1 MPQESVRI
9 ACQGALE
16 VPLEKLNELQGELKS
31 LSEENYGKLKNE
43 ILGTGFAFPIRA
55 WKDPKGK
62 LWIVGGHQAK
72 RTLERMQTEG
82 IKVPP
87 LPVSLIEAKSLVE
100 ARRRVL
106 QDVTQYGKVERQG
119 LYEFMSQ
126 AELNLQDIESSFS
139 VPELDLKSFQ
149 VEYFQD
155 NTVPASSSGSDT
167 GPQAPPKDPKTKP
180 GDLWIL
186 GNHRLLCG
194 DATRIDQVERLMGG
208 QKAEAVFTDPP
219 YNIGYK
225 PGRGTHDAIANDDM
239 SPEDFQQFLTDVCGS
254 LIAVTKENTFAFVW
268 TGWSTIE
275 QFAPVL
281 KRFYTVKA
289 MPIWVKH
296 HFGMGWYA
304 RPKYEPFF
312 LCMRGEAPQPK
323 TAPADV
329 WEHAR
334 VMDKIHSCEKPV
346 GLIVDILA
354 AYVPHGAIL
363 DLFGG
368 SGATL
373 MACELMQRPSFV
385 MELDPRYC
393 DAIINRYGQTT
404 GRDPV
409 LEDGTQWSSLSG

>member
-1 MPQESVRI
+1 MPQEHVRI

-16 VPLEKLNELQGELKS
+16 VKLEKLNELQGELKS
-31 LSEENYGKLKNE
+31 LSTENYEKLKAE

-72 RTLERMQTEG
+72 RTLERMESEG
-82 IKVPP
+82 YVVPP
-87 LPVSLIEAKSLVE
+87 LPVSLIAADSMKE

-126 AELNLQDIESSFS
+126 AELTLQDVETAFS

-155 NTVPASSSGSDT
+155 NTVAPGPEPKDT
-167 GPQAPPKDPKTKP
+167 GPKELPKEAKTKP

-208 QKAEAVFTDPP
+208 QKADCVFTDPP

-239 SPEDFQQFLTDVCGS
+239 DPEDFAQFLADVMGS
-254 LIAVTKENTFAFVW
+254 LIAVTKENTFAFI
-268 TGWSTIE
+268 WSRWSEIE
-275 QFAPVL
+275 HFAPVI
-281 KRFYTVKA
+281 KRFYQVKA
-289 MPIWVKH
+289 MPIWVKNQI
-296 HFGMGWYA
+296 GNGWFA
-304 RPKYEPFF
+304 RARYEVFF
-312 LCMRGEAPQPK
+312 LCARGEAPKPMNC
-323 TAPADV
+323 PPDV

-334 VMDKIHSCEKPV
+334 VVDKIHSCEKPV
-346 GLIVDILA
+346 VLIKDILT
-354 AYVPHGAIL
+354 AYVPQGSVL

-368 SGATL
+368 SGATM
-373 MACELMQRPSFV
+373 MACEEMRRPSFT
-385 MELDPRYC
+385 MELDAKYC
-393 DAIINRYGQTT
+393 DAILARYAKST
-404 GRDPV
+404 GRDPI
-409 LEDGTQWSSLSG
+409 LEDGTKWSSISA